1 MFGKLFRK
9 QSLCIL
15 HPGLLL
21 NVMKCKFDMRDRER
35 GIIQAAVPAANEA
48 SVHVNVHESEIY
60 IRCFRHNGAFPRRS
74 RGKKDA
80 LHGKN

>member
-48 SVHVNVHESEIY
+48 NESEIY